1 MSSDEL
7 STVSKLAVLR
17 QRIADTKR
25 LGVRVR
31 SEWLGGETGGGCE
44 IGGVRWVFIDLSLSV
59 DEQLGQLSDALA
71 TLRIDES
78 SER

>member
-1 MSSDEL
+1 MPHDEL
-7 STVSKLAVLR
+7 TKVSKVATLR

-44 IGGVRWVFIDLSLSV
+44 IGGIRWVFLDLSLSV

-71 TLRIDES
+71 TFRIDES
-78 SER
+78 SK